1 MTDGETVRAPD
12 LPLPSLWRWPP
23 RPGSQLEYVWL
34 ILVAAV
40 VGVLGA
46 FGNFGFRALIEFCSW
61 IFRGME
67 WNALGIPRGSWFV
80 LLTPIVLLSGGVALL
95 ILDYFFPGDVLG
107 YGFPTFV
114 AMIHLGRARIKRRWI
129 FIKAAGAALSLG
141 AGASVGREGPIAQ
154 IGGAIGAAVA
164 QIVGLPAERA
174 KVLVACGAGAGIATT
189 FNAPIGG
196 LLFAQEIVLLGEL
209 ELSSLTLIIV
219 ATTAGVITSR
229 AYSGDMAVLHV
240 HQFLLR
246 SYWELLTYGLMGVVL
261 GLLSAMFIR
270 LFNGTAALFKR
281 LQLPKWAKLG
291 IGLFVVGLI
300 AAALPQNL
308 SDGYP
313 VIDDAL
319 AGRLPIIHMAALS
332 VAKLFA
338 SSVSLGCG
346 APGGVFGP
354 IFFIGATVGGSFRGL
369 STLLLPGLTGP
380 RGSYALVGL
389 GAFLAAT
396 SSAPLTALFLL
407 LEMTQDYTI
416 ALPALISVITALA
429 MARAI
434 EPESIDTYA
443 LKQEGKSLEI
453 GKDRMLLAQISVAA
467 VMTHEPVVL
476 RESDPLPEVLR
487 VGGETA
493 QSILPVVADGDAL
506 IGVIVTRELLAL
518 IAGSDRLGRLVNAF
532 DIAVRNFPTLKP
544 DSTLDEAMMQ
554 IEGEAVDELPVVDD
568 DRRLLGVIT
577 RRAIAQA
584 FNRTTIS
591 LSAVANR
598 EPAIQWSTG
607 YRVMRIR
614 ITKAGEGKTLRALD
628 PRVRFSVSVLAVQEA
643 NGGFVPIGPDRPFKV
658 GDVIVAAGLQTSLRM
673 FQKEL

>member
-1 MTDGETVRAPD
+1 M
-12 LPLPSLWRWPP
+12 
-23 RPGSQLEYVWL
+23 
-34 ILVAAV
+34 
-40 VGVLGA
+40 LGA

-61 IFRGME
+61 LLREVE
-67 WNALGIPRGSWFV
+67 WNALGISRGSWFV

-95 ILDYFFPGDVLG
+95 ILDYLFPGDVLG
-107 YGFPTFV
+107 YGFPDFL
-114 AMIHLGRARIKRRWI
+114 AMLHLGRARIRRRWI

-154 IGGAIGAAVA
+154 IGAAIGASVA
-164 QIVGLPAERA
+164 QLVRLPAERA
-174 KVLVACGAGAGIATT
+174 KVLIACGAGAGIATT

-270 LFNGTAALFKR
+270 LFHATAAFFKHS
-281 LQLPKWAKLG
+281 QLPKWSKLG
-291 IGLFVVGLI
+291 IGLFIVGLV

-313 VIDDAL
+313 VIDNAL
-319 AGRLPIIHMAALS
+319 AGRLPIIHMAVLS
-332 VAKLFA
+332 VAKIFA

-354 IFFIGATVGGSFRGL
+354 IFFIGAMAGGSFRGL
-369 STLLLPGLTGP
+369 SALLLPGLTGP

-407 LEMTQDYTI
+407 LEMTQDNTI

-429 MARAI
+429 VARAI

-443 LKQEGKSLEI
+443 LAQEGKSLRI
-453 GKDRMLLAQISVAA
+453 GKDRMVLAQISVSG
-467 VMTHEPVVL
+467 VMTPDFAAL
-476 RESDPLPEVLR
+476 RESDSLPEVLR
-487 VGGETA
+487 IGGETV
-493 QSILPVVADGDAL
+493 QSILPVVAEGGAL
-506 IGVIVTRELLAL
+506 TGVIVTRELLAL
-518 IAGSDRLGRLVNAF
+518 IASGDRLSHLVNAF
-532 DIAVRNFPTLKP
+532 DIALRNFPTVTP
-544 DSTLDEAMMQ
+544 DSTLDDALTQ
-554 IEGEAVDELPVVDD
+554 IEGEAVDELPVLDD
-568 DRRLLGVIT
+568 EGRLLGVVT

-607 YRVMRIR
+607 YRVMRMKIS
-614 ITKAGEGKTLRALD
+614 KAGEGNTLRALD
-628 PRVRFSVSVLAVQEA
+628 PRARFGVSVLAVQEA
-643 NGGFVPIGPDRPFKV
+643 NGGFVPIGPDRPFKA

-673 FQKEL
+673 FQREL